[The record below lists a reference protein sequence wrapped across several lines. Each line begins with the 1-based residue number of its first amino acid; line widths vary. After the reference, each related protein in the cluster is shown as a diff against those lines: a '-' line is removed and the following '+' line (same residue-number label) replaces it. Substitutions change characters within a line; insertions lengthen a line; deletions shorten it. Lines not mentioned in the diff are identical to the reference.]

1 MQKSTSSLHPTL
13 RLSASPSL
21 TINHAIGII
30 TMMMLS
36 SSAIIA
42 QRDAIAAILLNSAI
56 LIAWVGI
63 TSSMI
68 IAVGIRSIT
77 LWPAG

>member
-1 MQKSTSSLHPTL
+1 
-13 RLSASPSL
+13 
-21 TINHAIGII
+21 
-30 TMMMLS
+30 MMMLS